1 MSATETTILYLVI
14 WFALLMVQLPAIRMI
29 ASRSTGSMKFDPN
42 GADLE
47 GYGQRLTR
55 AIANCQENLPLAIGV
70 MLLAIATD
78 KADITNATAMWFLY
92 ARIGQSLVHL
102 ASSSTPAVM
111 IRFTFFLVQF
121 GLLLCWVVQLLM
133 AGG

>member
-1 MSATETTILYLVI
+1 M
-14 WFALLMVQLPAIRMI
+14 QLPAIRMI

-70 MLLAIATD
+70 MLLAIVTGN
-78 KADITNATAMWFLY
+78 ADITNPTAMWFLY

>member
-1 MSATETTILYLVI
+1 MSATETAILYLVL
-14 WFALLMVQLPAIRMI
+14 WFAVLMVQLPAIRLI

-55 AIANCQENLPLAIGV
+55 AVANCQENLPLAIGV
-70 MLLAIATD
+70 MLLAMVTGNVE
-78 KADITNATAMWFLY
+78 ITNATAMWFLY
-92 ARIGQSLVHL
+92 ARIAQSLVHL
-102 ASSSTPAVM
+102 ASTSTPAVM
-111 IRFTFFLVQF
+111 LRFAFFLVQF
-121 GLLLCWVVQLLM
+121 GLVLCWTVQMLM